1 MEPKETTV
9 QSTAESIVETVEV
22 GSATNKN
29 TTAAEAPV
37 VSGPEPEIPEPKV
50 PESKTSSI
58 TAPTETNPTEIAT
71 PHMSNELWQQ
81 VRQTWEEYFGEGKKS
96 NLTIAIIVAATIP
109 LLIVAS
115 GLLDFLNK
123 LPLLP
128 SVFELV
134 GFGYSVWFVYRYLLL
149 ATTRKELTDAIAAWK
164 NQIFG

>member
-1 MEPKETTV
+1 MEPKETTI
-9 QSTAESIVETVEV
+9 QSTAESVVKTVEV

-29 TTAAEAPV
+29 TIAAEAPV
-37 VSGPEPEIPEPKV
+37 VSVLEPKIPKPEISEL
-50 PESKTSSI
+50 KTSSI
-58 TAPTETNPTEIAT
+58 TAPRETNPTEIAT
-71 PHMSNELWQQ
+71 PQMTNELWQQ
-81 VRQTWEEYFGEGKKS
+81 VMQTWEEYFGEGKKS
-96 NLTIAIIVAATIP
+96 NLTIAIIIVATIP

-149 ATTRKELTDAIAAWK
+149 ATRRKELTDAIAAWK